1 MTSTTPFDP
10 ASATIAIVTYNRSGL
25 LTRLLESITRM
36 DPKPGHVV
44 IIDNASVDDTTEL
57 VESFRDRLGTEL
69 VYKRLETNTGGS
81 GGFSEGMRVA
91 YELGS
96 TWMWLMDD
104 DVEVLPDGLGRMGA
118 WAPRFKSIQGRR
130 YDYDGSEF
138 YWQYRV
144 AEPLG
149 IPIPFAPAGFDESG
163 FKEMN
168 SGCFEGM
175 FIHRDIVAE
184 IGLPDPRFFI
194 YWDDQM
200 YGWLA
205 SRKTTSVIVNEFVLR
220 RTREIKQWDMGIR
233 HMNASSNAYRYY
245 IMRNRGHMKNY
256 YRSLGVYNP
265 VLFGAGTAL
274 TFGKELIRLLAVEH
288 TVRGTIEPLP
298 RRARR
303 SQDRA
308 RCLVE
313 ADAAAGGRGRRRSA
327 RVVVRVVSI
336 EHFGDRS
343 IHGEPAFVEVQTA
356 RAEAAQV
363 LLVVA
368 DEEEGPPVCE
378 ELVDARVALLAE
390 RLVADSEHFIHE
402 QDRLLQSARRP
413 RTRGGPSCRWTGACR
428 ACRSSRATQRSR

>member
-10 ASATIAIVTYNRSGL
+10 ATATIAIVTYNRSGL
-25 LTRLLESITRM
+25 LTRLLESITKM

-57 VESFRDRLGTEL
+57 VESFRERLGTEL

-91 YELGS
+91 YDLGS

-149 IPIPFAPAGFDESG
+149 IPIPFAPAGFGDSG

-256 YRSLGVYNP
+256 YRWTGVYNP
-265 VLFGAGTAL
+265 ILFGAGTAL
-274 TFGKELIRLLAVEH
+274 TFGKELIRLIAVEH
-288 TVRGTIEPLP
+288 TVRGTSNLFRGIKDGRAIARDASWKPMPPLVGAP
-298 RRARR
+298 
-303 SQDRA
+303 
-308 RCLVE
+308 V
-313 ADAAAGGRGRRRSA
+313 
-327 RVVVRVVSI
+327 
-336 EHFGDRS
+336 GDQ
-343 IHGEPAFVEVQTA
+343 PA
-356 RAEAAQV
+356 
-363 LLVVA
+363 L
-368 DEEEGPPVCE
+368 
-378 ELVDARVALLAE
+378 
-390 RLVADSEHFIHE
+390 
-402 QDRLLQSARRP
+402 
-413 RTRGGPSCRWTGACR
+413 
-428 ACRSSRATQRSR
+428 

>member
-1 MTSTTPFDP
+1 MTMHASESSPGTSPDAARAFDP
-10 ASATIAIVTYNRSGL
+10 RSATIAIVTYNRSGL
-25 LTRLLESITRM
+25 LTGLLESIVRM

-44 IIDNASVDDTTEL
+44 VVDNASVDDTPDV
-57 VESFRDRLGTEL
+57 VEGFRDRLGAEL
-69 VYKRLETNTGGS
+69 VYRRLDTNTGGS

-104 DVEVLPDGLGRMGA
+104 DVEVIPDGLARMGA

-163 FKEMN
+163 FKPMN

-175 FIHRDIVAE
+175 FIHRDIVE
-184 IGLPDPRFFI
+184 QIGLPDPRFFI

-256 YRSLGVYNP
+256 YRSLGVYHP
-265 VLFGAGTAL
+265 VPFGAGTAL
-274 TFGKELIRLLAVEH
+274 TFAKELIRLLAVEH
-288 TVRGTIEPLP
+288 TVRGTSNLFRGIRDGRKIAKDASWRPMPPL
-298 RRARR
+298 
-303 SQDRA
+303 
-308 RCLVE
+308 V
-313 ADAAAGGRGRRRSA
+313 AAG
-327 RVVVRVVSI
+327 
-336 EHFGDRS
+336 
-343 IHGEPAFVEVQTA
+343 
-356 RAEAAQV
+356 
-363 LLVVA
+363 L
-368 DEEEGPPVCE
+368 
-378 ELVDARVALLAE
+378 
-390 RLVADSEHFIHE
+390 
-402 QDRLLQSARRP
+402 
-413 RTRGGPSCRWTGACR
+413 
-428 ACRSSRATQRSR
+428 